1 MFALWTQ
8 IRASDSASAEKLA
21 TTLGTGDT
29 LTTKIN
35 TELKK
40 QGLQEATGVSP
51 PAVAVASFGGKPM
64 ALSTSWTLVLV
75 VHVCATA
82 MLF

>member
-51 PAVAVASFGGKPM
+51 PAVASLGGTPM

-75 VHVCATA
+75 MHVCATA

>member
-8 IRASDSASAEKLA
+8 IRATDSAGAEKLA
-21 TTLGTGDT
+21 TTLGTGDA

-51 PAVAVASFGGKPM
+51 PAVVSFGGTPM
-64 ALSTSWTLVLV
+64 VLSTSWTLVLV
-75 VHVCATA
+75 MHVCATA

>member
-8 IRASDSASAEKLA
+8 IRATDLAGAEKLA
-21 TTLGTGDT
+21 TTLGTGGA

-51 PAVAVASFGGKPM
+51 PAVASLGGT
-64 ALSTSWTLVLV
+64 LSTSWTLVLV
-75 VHVCATA
+75 MHVCATA